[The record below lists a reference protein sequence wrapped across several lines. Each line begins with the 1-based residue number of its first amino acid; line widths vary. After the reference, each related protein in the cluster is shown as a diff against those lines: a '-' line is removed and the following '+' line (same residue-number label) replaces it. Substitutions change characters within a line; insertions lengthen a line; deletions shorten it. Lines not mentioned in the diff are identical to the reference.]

1 MCGIAGIV
9 CLSPSRPL
17 ADCIHQMTSCLRH
30 RGGDDEGYALINRR
44 SDRFL
49 AAIGQDA
56 PDALRAR
63 LPNILALQEGGFDVA
78 LGHVRFAIV
87 DPSDAGHQPFVSADG
102 SCCVAFNGEIY
113 NHVEIRRELEACGV
127 CFRTTCDT
135 EVLVEAY
142 VKWGVDCFQRFNGF
156 WALAIYDRRSR
167 QVLLSTDRVGK
178 KQIYWSKVGDVVFF
192 SSEIKALRAVEP
204 IRSNSGVN
212 ERAALEWL
220 ALGRRDWSESTMF
233 QEVNRLP
240 AATWCIVDSRFPS
253 NANRYWSL
261 PNQRLSERQLAAGAA
276 AEELRALLSDAVRIR
291 MIADYPVGVE
301 LSGGLDSSVLA
312 FEAAKHSSGN
322 VSTYTVRVPEQRWD
336 ESGWAQSVARAIGSD
351 HHVLERPE
359 AAFWP
364 RVADFVALHEEPVH
378 SPNLFSNQALWTA
391 MRSDGFRVSLNGAA
405 GDELFAG
412 YGEYFDAAQRTLF
425 RQRNFAGLLS
435 NALRRTERPLWLR
448 PFAVLRLSQTWGQL
462 LRTLRNSRS
471 NSQATRLLTRE
482 FPGCIPSEEL
492 GQIGL
497 SSMLY
502 LDMTVRKMPY
512 WLVSGDKNYM
522 GLPIEVRAPF
532 LDYRVVDFAFRLPES
547 LLVRHGWHKW
557 ILRRAYAGLIPSSV
571 IWRRR
576 KMGFPIGLSSML
588 NQSSEAVRLICEAAE
603 NPFVDTS
610 NPALIQEH
618 WRVIS
623 FLLWFEYHIRGN
635 RALFDRLAAVVPSSR
650 EPDYRPRY
658 WSAASSS

>member
-1 MCGIAGIV
+1 V
-9 CLSPSRPL
+9 
-17 ADCIHQMTSCLRH
+17 T
-30 RGGDDEGYALINRR
+30 
-44 SDRFL
+44 
-49 AAIGQDA
+49 
-56 PDALRAR
+56 
-63 LPNILALQEGGFDVA
+63 
-78 LGHVRFAIV
+78 
-87 DPSDAGHQPFVSADG
+87 
-102 SCCVAFNGEIY
+102 FNGEIY
-113 NHVEIRRELEACGV
+113 NHLEIRRELEACGV
-127 CFRTTCDT
+127 CFRTSCDT

-142 VKWGVDCFQRFNGF
+142 VKWGVDCFRRFNGF
-156 WALAIYDRRSR
+156 WAVAIYDRRSR
-167 QVLLSTDRVGK
+167 HVLLSTDRVGK
-178 KQIYWSKVGDVVFF
+178 KQIYWSKVGDVLFF
-192 SSEIKALRAVEP
+192 ASEIKALRAVEP
-204 IRSNSGVN
+204 IRSNSAVN

-220 ALGRRDWSESTMF
+220 ALGRRDWSASTMF
-233 QEVNRLP
+233 QEVHRLP

-253 NANRYWSL
+253 SANRFWSL
-261 PNQRLSERQLAAGAA
+261 PNQRLSERQLSAGTA

-322 VSTYTVRVPEQRWD
+322 VSTYSVCVPGKSWD
-336 ESGWAQSVARAIGSD
+336 ESDWAQSVADAIGSD
-351 HHVLERPE
+351 QHFLDRPE
-359 AAFWP
+359 EAFWP

-425 RQRNFAGLLS
+425 QQRNFAEFLS
-435 NALRRTERPLWLR
+435 NAFQWTEQSPWRRPLSALRSFRTGGWLLSK
-448 PFAVLRLSQTWGQL
+448 LRG
-462 LRTLRNSRS
+462 SRS
-471 NSQATRLLTRE
+471 NSDAARLFTRGFR
-482 FPGCIPSEEL
+482 GSIPPYDS

-502 LDMTVRKMPY
+502 RDMTERKMPY

-532 LDYRVVDFAFRLPES
+532 LDYRVVEFAFRLPES
-547 LLVRHGWHKW
+547 LLIRHGWHKW

-571 IWRRR
+571 IWRRK
-576 KMGFPIGLSSML
+576 KMGFPIDLSCML
-588 NQSSEAVRLICEAAE
+588 RQSSEAVRLICEAAD

-610 NPALIQEH
+610 NPALIQQH

-635 RALFDRLAAVVPSSR
+635 RSLFDRLAAVIPPSR
-650 EPDYRPRY
+650 DPDYRPRY
-658 WSAASSS
+658 WSASSSS

>member
-1 MCGIAGIV
+1 
-9 CLSPSRPL
+9 
-17 ADCIHQMTSCLRH
+17 MTSCLRH
-30 RGGDDEGYALINRR
+30 RGGDDEGYALINRG
-44 SDRFL
+44 SDSL
-49 AAIGQDA
+49 WAGIGRDA
-56 PDALRAR
+56 PEALRAR
-63 LPNILALQEGGFDVA
+63 LPDILAVKEDAFDVA

-87 DPSDAGHQPFVSADG
+87 DPSVAGHQPFVSADG
-102 SCCVAFNGEIY
+102 SCCVTFNGEIY
-113 NHVEIRRELEACGV
+113 NHAELRRELESCGV
-127 CFRTTCDT
+127 CFRTSCDT

-142 VKWGVDCFQRFNGF
+142 VKWGVDCFRRFNGF

-167 QVLLSTDRVGK
+167 NVILSTDRVGK

-192 SSEIKALRAVEP
+192 ASEIKALRAVEP
-204 IRSNSGVN
+204 IRSNGGVN

-220 ALGRRDWSESTMF
+220 ALGRRDWSETTMF
-233 QEVNRLP
+233 QGVHRLP

-253 NANRYWSL
+253 NTNRYWSL
-261 PNQRLSERQLAAGAA
+261 PSQRLTERQLGADTA

-291 MIADYPVGVE
+291 MVADYPVGVE

-312 FEAAKHSSGN
+312 FEAARHSGGH

-336 ESGWAQSVARAIGSD
+336 ESGWAQSVAHAIGSD
-351 HHVLERPE
+351 HHVLNRPE

-378 SPNLFSNQALWTA
+378 SPNLFSNQSLWMA
-391 MRSDGFRVSLNGAA
+391 MRGDGFRVSLNGAA

-412 YGEYFDAAQRTLF
+412 YGDYFPAAQRTSF
-425 RQRNFAGLLS
+425 RQRNFAEFLS
-435 NALRRTERPLWLR
+435 NALRWTEQSPWRR
-448 PFAVLRLSQTWGQL
+448 PFSALRSFRTGGWLLSK
-462 LRTLRNSRS
+462 LRG
-471 NSQATRLLTRE
+471 SQSSGDAARLLARE
-482 FPGCIPSEEL
+482 LLGSIPRDDS
-492 GQIGL
+492 GQFDL

-502 LDMTVRKMPY
+502 RDMTERKMPY

-532 LDYRVVDFAFRLPES
+532 LDYRVVEFAFRLPES
-547 LLVRHGWHKW
+547 LLIRHGWHKW

-576 KMGFPIGLSSML
+576 KMGFPIGLNSML
-588 NQSSEAVRLICEAAE
+588 TQSSEAIRLLCEAAD

-610 NPALIQEH
+610 HPALIQRH
-618 WRVIS
+618 WRAIS

-635 RALFDRLAAVVPSSR
+635 RALFDRLAAMYPASCESV
-650 EPDYRPRY
+650 YRPKY
-658 WSAASSS
+658 WSAASSP